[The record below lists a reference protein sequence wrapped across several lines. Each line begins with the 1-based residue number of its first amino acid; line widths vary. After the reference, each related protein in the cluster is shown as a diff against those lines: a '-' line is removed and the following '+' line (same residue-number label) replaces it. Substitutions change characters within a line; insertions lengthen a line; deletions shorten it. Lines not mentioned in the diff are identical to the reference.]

1 MPNPILW
8 LILQILNIYSWI
20 VIIQVI
26 LSLLISFGI
35 VNRYQPFIQQVG
47 MVLFRLT
54 EPAYRRIRK
63 YIPAISGVDLSPLVL
78 ILAIQFAQ
86 YSIMYWAR

>member
-1 MPNPILW
+1 MLHPILEISW
-8 LILQILNIYSWI
+8 QILNIYSWI

-26 LSLLISFGI
+26 LSVLISFGI

-63 YIPAISGVDLSPLVL
+63 YLPAISGIDLSPLVL

-86 YSIMYWAR
+86 YSIMYWGR